1 MKNKLIGLLPLVLSV
16 VFLSGCAKTYKGE
29 FLEKAKAE
37 GWNEA
42 QQYAAYHYSLRSYL
56 MEKDATSGE
65 YSILFQ
71 RLPKEQVEQRFGKFL
86 SDFNDI
92 LDPKNEENARFIE
105 FFGMRKDLEHKERV
119 YKAIYDRLR
128 VARLADK
135 FEELNGT
142 SSYYGADAWR
152 VKGYNIKQI
161 YGDDFANSF
170 KNQMIETARRDGRL
184 EKIEHI
190 IWFADQTLAEKQL
203 NPNNPTDPNDFIW
216 LPRRRGVELTNY
228 KILNKGEKP
237 FDNNGNYIEGVRL
250 ELVVNGNSVS
260 IKRESKPALR
270 IFMERDGKGIMIM
283 DKDAEGKDVGF
294 GLPDLVETIQVSS
307 ADNLIRSSSNILER
321 LFEEKQS
328 HKRVFPKY
336 PPIQLQIAQVS
347 DQSYWENS
355 ADAAGWK
362 VPLEYKSK
370 QEDNYNVKLKVERE
384 KLADGSVGK
393 YMTIKYLVKEWTSG
407 NNRWVAS
414 RGNVVEY
421 YKMRTPFDAKVV
433 NAQVMTTDDTK
444 KISIVLQNGKEEK
457 GLIAPGA
464 NNVFIVDKPYT
475 VIYTDGQKRYMLV
488 DEDGDG
494 KYEKRKEI
502 AVPKNYKTGDYSED
516 AEEKANEAHPVNNDD
531 DDEHGGNFKRMP
543 IIPAKK

>member
-1 MKNKLIGLLPLVLSV
+1 MKNRFLRLLPLILSII
-16 VFLSGCAKTYKGE
+16 FLSGCAKTYKEE
-29 FLEKAKAE
+29 FLGKAKAE

-42 QQYAAYHYSLRSYL
+42 QQYAAYHYSLRAYL
-56 MEKDATSGE
+56 MEKDAAGE
-65 YSILFQ
+65 YQILFQ
-71 RLPKEQVEQRFGKFL
+71 RMSKELVEQRFGKFL
-86 SDFNDI
+86 DDFNGI
-92 LDPKNEENARFIE
+92 LDPKNQENARFIE
-105 FFGMRKDLEHKERV
+105 FFNMRKELEHKERV
-119 YKAIYDRLR
+119 YKAVYDRLR

-161 YGDDFANSF
+161 FGNDFADSF
-170 KNQMIETARRDGRL
+170 KNQMIETARREGRL
-184 EKIEHI
+184 EQIEHI
-190 IWFADQTLAEKQL
+190 IWFADQQLAEKQS

-228 KILNKGEKP
+228 KILTKGEKP

-250 ELVVNGNSVS
+250 ELAVNGNNLS
-260 IKRESKPALR
+260 IKKESKPALR

-283 DKDAEGKDVGF
+283 DKDVEGKDVGF
-294 GLPDLVETIQVSS
+294 GLPDLVETIQVAS
-307 ADNLIRSSSNILER
+307 ADNLIRASSNILER

-328 HKRVFPKY
+328 HKRVYPKY

-347 DQSYWENS
+347 DQSFWEVA

-362 VPLEYKSK
+362 VPLEYRSK

-407 NNRWVAS
+407 NNRYQPS

-421 YKMRTPFDAKVV
+421 YKMRPPFDTKVV
-433 NAQVMTTDDTK
+433 HAQVLMNDDTK

-457 GLIAPGA
+457 GTIAPGA
-464 NNVFIVDKPYT
+464 NNVFIADKPYT
-475 VIYTDGQKRYMLV
+475 IIYTAGQKRYTLV

-516 AEEKANEAHPVNNDD
+516 AEEKPNEPAAMNNGDGDD
-531 DDEHGGNFKRMP
+531 DNHLPKAAPKIAE
-543 IIPAKK
+543 KK